1 MHKHRS
7 FSISAMENCQKN
19 IDRDIEKGNRMFDEA
34 GVKMHD
40 LAFWNK
46 MSDDHNVDQLIDIL
60 MDLKLKY

>member
-1 MHKHRS
+1 
-7 FSISAMENCQKN
+7 MENCQKN